1 MKWIF
6 SIISNVLLQNWTIRI
21 FSFAPNFFSCYTER
35 KAYFLIRVSIPTAP
49 QIISF
54 MVFFI
59 YTMSDHFIENP
70 CFHQTTKA
78 GVSIQYNDPAPAH
91 ICKGERNMAENKN
104 KSNREYKSDVFSM
117 LMKVPKYALDAY
129 NGMNMSAYTDP
140 SLLEIDTLEN
150 GISLSIRNDAS
161 FLIDSHLNLYE
172 HQSTYNPN
180 APLRNLFYLTNLL
193 SRYIRERDLYGRK
206 LCHIP
211 TPHIVVF
218 YNGGENRP
226 EKEVLKLSDAFIH
239 KTEHPDIE
247 VTCTV
252 YNINPGFN
260 QDLLARSKVLSGYM
274 YFVNCVRDYLRDQ
287 GENRDL
293 ETAIR
298 TAIKDCI
305 DNHILEDFFRENV
318 EKVVKVMVLDYTW
331 ERREELI
338 REEEY
343 EDGKQAGI
351 EIGKRTG
358 IEIGTE
364 QGTSLLEAAIED
376 LCAGKTITELE
387 AAGYDQKIIQKAQN
401 IINKHFNKK

>member
-1 MKWIF
+1 
-6 SIISNVLLQNWTIRI
+6 
-21 FSFAPNFFSCYTER
+21 
-35 KAYFLIRVSIPTAP
+35 
-49 QIISF
+49 
-54 MVFFI
+54 
-59 YTMSDHFIENP
+59 
-70 CFHQTTKA
+70 
-78 GVSIQYNDPAPAH
+78 
-91 ICKGERNMAENKN
+91 MAENKN

-117 LMKVPKYALDAY
+117 LMKVPEYALDAY
-129 NGMNMSAYTDP
+129 NGMNMSDYTDS
-140 SLLEIDTLEN
+140 SLIEIDTLEN

-180 APLRNLFYLTNLL
+180 APLRNLFYLANLL
-193 SRYIRERDLYGRK
+193 SRHTRDRDLYGRK
-206 LCHIP
+206 LCRIP

-218 YNGGENRP
+218 YNGSEKRP

-274 YFVNCVRDYLRDQ
+274 YFVNCVRDYLKKQ

-298 TAIKDCI
+298 TAVRDCI
-305 DNHILEDFFRENV
+305 ENHILEDFFRKNV

-351 EIGKRTG
+351 EIGTEQG
-358 IEIGTE
+358 IT
-364 QGTSLLEAAIED
+364 QGTSLLESAIED
-376 LCAGKTITELE
+376 LCAGKTINELE

-401 IINKHFNKK
+401 IINKHFNKKSVITK

>member
-6 SIISNVLLQNWTIRI
+6 SIISYVLLQNWTIRI
-21 FSFAPNFFSCYTER
+21 ISFAPNFFSCYTER
-35 KAYFLIRVSIPTAP
+35 KAYL
-49 QIISF
+49 
-54 MVFFI
+54 
-59 YTMSDHFIENP
+59 
-70 CFHQTTKA
+70 
-78 GVSIQYNDPAPAH
+78 
-91 ICKGERNMAENKN
+91 
-104 KSNREYKSDVFSM
+104 
-117 LMKVPKYALDAY
+117 
-129 NGMNMSAYTDP
+129 
-140 SLLEIDTLEN
+140 
-150 GISLSIRNDAS
+150 
-161 FLIDSHLNLYE
+161 
-172 HQSTYNPN
+172 
-180 APLRNLFYLTNLL
+180 
-193 SRYIRERDLYGRK
+193 
-206 LCHIP
+206 
-211 TPHIVVF
+211 
-218 YNGGENRP
+218 
-226 EKEVLKLSDAFIH
+226 
-239 KTEHPDIE
+239 
-247 VTCTV
+247 
-252 YNINPGFN
+252 
-260 QDLLARSKVLSGYM
+260 
-274 YFVNCVRDYLRDQ
+274 
-287 GENRDL
+287 
-293 ETAIR
+293 IR